1 MQSDVEKLK
10 GDAHIP
16 TNEMFKRI
24 YRYLKPEMGRFVG
37 AMLLILLNVVLD
49 IILPLFVSQITNNL
63 KSEGINLEFI
73 IGMAVAY
80 LAIGVFNQ
88 AFLVWESMLL
98 QKAGQ
103 SIIYTLRTEVFEHI
117 EKLSQNQLDEMP
129 VGSLVTRVASYT
141 ASMSDLFTNVIVNVI
156 RNVLTVVGVYGIM
169 LYISWQLSLVMLAF
183 IAVVFVTSFVFRKIV
198 RKVFTKERQYIS
210 DLNTFLNENLSGM
223 KLIQIFNRQQKK
235 DLEFLEKNENLRKSR
250 YKVVLAF
257 GIYRPFI
264 TLLYISSIAVTF
276 WLGMEFG
283 LDAGMI
289 VAFYLYLSRFFNPIQ
304 NLADQLN
311 NLQKAIT
318 ASERLFNLLD
328 VKPEIRDREDAVA
341 VDGFEGKIE
350 FKNVWF
356 AYKDE
361 DWILKD
367 VSFTINPKETCAFVG
382 ATGAGKTT
390 ILSLIV
396 RNYEIQKGQILIDG
410 RDISTIEIHS
420 LRKGIGQ
427 MLQDVFLFSGTVR
440 SNITLNDESFTDEE
454 IQAACKYVNADAF
467 ISSQEHGLDEEVIE
481 RGENFSQGQRQLLS
495 FARTVLHKPQIL
507 ILDEAT
513 ANIDTET
520 EVVIQKSLENIRNIG
535 TMLVVAHRLS
545 TIQHADNI
553 IVLQNGR
560 IIEQG
565 THQQLLKNKGYYHKL
580 YELQF
585 ENRD

>member
-1 MQSDVEKLK
+1 MTNEVEKLK
-10 GDAHIP
+10 GNVHIP
-16 TNEMFKRI
+16 TKVMLKRI
-24 YRYLKPEMGRFVG
+24 NNYLKPEIARFVG
-37 AMLLILLNVVLD
+37 AMLLIVVNVVLD
-49 IILPLFVSQITNNL
+49 IILRLFVSRITNNL
-63 KSEGINLEFI
+63 KSDGINLQFI
-73 IGMAVAY
+73 VGMAIAY
-80 LAIGVFNQ
+80 LAIGVCNQ
-88 AFLVWESMLL
+88 GFLVWESMLL

-103 SIIYTLRTEVFEHI
+103 NIIYRLRTEVFEHI
-117 EKLSQNQLDEMP
+117 EKLSQNQFDEMP

-169 LYISWQLSLVMLAF
+169 LYISWQLSLVMLGF
-183 IAVVFVTSFVFRKIV
+183 IVVVFITSYFFRKIV
-198 RKVFTKERQYIS
+198 RKVFTKEREYIS
-210 DLNTFLNENLSGM
+210 DLNAFLNENLSGM
-223 KLIQIFNRQQKK
+223 KLIQIFNREAKK
-235 DLEFLEKNENLRKSR
+235 DGEFMQKNENLRKSR

-264 TLLYISSIAVTF
+264 TLLYITSIAVTF

-283 LDAGMI
+283 LNAGMI

-311 NLQKAIT
+311 NLQKAMT

-328 VKPEIRDREDAVA
+328 VEPEIQDKEDAVW
-341 VDGFEGKIE
+341 VDKFEGKIE

-410 RDISTIEIHS
+410 RDISTIDIHS

-440 SNITLNDESFTDEE
+440 SNITLNDDSFTDEE
-454 IQAACKYVNADAF
+454 INAACKYVNADTF

-495 FARTVLHKPQIL
+495 FSRTVLHKPQIL

-520 EVVIQKSLENIRNIG
+520 EVVIQQSLEKIRNIG

-545 TIQHADNI
+545 TIQHADQI
-553 IVLQNGR
+553 IVLQNGS
-560 IIEQG
+560 IIERG